1 MSIYETAMVKLVKE
15 IVDTVVSVVPQA
27 AIIEDIPVVGNLI
40 DSDSS
45 DSTQSASPP
54 PSQSSSPSPSQT
66 DDSSQDEIQQD
77 MNLVKEIVDTVGSP
91 VDQFMGD
98 IANIADQIPVV
109 GGAVGSVLGDV
120 DSSILGGGMSGSS
133 GGESDEDEEQS
144 TPSFSPP

>member
-1 MSIYETAMVKLVKE
+1 MVKLVKE

-40 DSDSS
+40 DSDS
-45 DSTQSASPP
+45 TQSASPP

-77 MNLVKEIVDTVGSP
+77 LNLVKEIVNTVASP

-120 DSSILGGGMSGSS
+120 DSSNILGGGMSGSS